1 MFLNK
6 FYQPIQIN
14 QQNNIINPFWQE
26 QLIRAE
32 AIRSSSSPHHR
43 ARAAALAQR
52 GQQSSAI
59 AILDPSRRISTP
71 KQNSA
76 TLNQQSPTTPNAHPS
91 ASHVP
96 SNNSDK
102 KSNSS
107 WMALDMGGMQLKSL
121 SPSLFTY
128 QFVTNLFLNHNNLSF
143 IPPEIFKLN
152 QLVLLDLSGN
162 TLSSLPPEL
171 GLLSRLRELLLFDNN
186 LVSIP
191 SEFGSLYQLEFLGID
206 GNPLADSFRQLIQ
219 KEGTPALISYLRDSC
234 PVTTGPPER
243 EWLAMETDLPSPKE
257 DSPPP
262 ETFSLLCYNIL
273 CDKYATSQMY
283 GYTPSWALNWDY
295 RKEIL
300 LQEIM
305 GFSADIVCLQEVD
318 IEQYEDFFLNHLS
331 HHDYRGVYSQK
342 SRAKTMSENEKK
354 RVDGCA
360 TFFKGSKYQLIE
372 SEVIEFSQ
380 VALQR
385 SDFAK
390 TEDMFNRVLTKD
402 NIANVALLENIESG
416 TRLIVANVHIHWN
429 PEFRDVKLVQV
440 AILMDEIEKISKRFS
455 TLPPKL
461 NVQSGK
467 KGPVYTDMSKIPL
480 IVCGDFNSVP
490 NSGVY
495 EFLGKGHVE
504 RDHEDFMHHQYGA
517 FTTEGMKH
525 KFALKSSYANIGEL
539 PMTNYIPGFEE
550 VIDYVWY
557 TQNTLSVVGLLG
569 EVDQSYLNRIVGF
582 PNVHFPSDHLVLHFV
597 FFYFDYYPLNATV
610 MAHAATDDNKV
621 PPLAKY
627 LASNEKRE
635 RDKAIR
641 NLRNFLTTG
650 KNELSDLESARLW
663 KGIFYCF
670 WMSDKPLVQ
679 QKLAFDLSSIL
690 LEIPDLDKVWS
701 FYKGFWDELIR
712 EWTGLDRYRIDKYY
726 MLIRKFLYAAIK
738 VCVKDNFKCLD
749 KFNAILQDP
758 RGKSPLAYDDY
769 SVPSSLTYHLSDI
782 YTDEVN
788 RALSDAENDI
798 KVPLSQIL
806 KPWSQLLAHTRNN
819 AAYKRVSG
827 GVIDKL
833 IGEDDEDVESIRRF
847 IDLQQTRK
855 LVANSLFEEASKPT
869 ANPSNRRKLYE
880 FVDDLRMED
889 D

>member
-6 FYQPIQIN
+6 FYQPIQLN
-14 QQNNIINPFWQE
+14 QQNNLINPFWQE
-26 QLIRAE
+26 QLVRAE

-59 AILDPSRRISTP
+59 AILDPSRRMSTP

-76 TLNQQSPTTPNAHPS
+76 SLNQVSPTTPNAHPS
-91 ASHVP
+91 ASNVP
-96 SNNSDK
+96 SNSSDK
-102 KSNSS
+102 LSSNSS
-107 WMALDMGGMQLKSL
+107 WMALDLGGMQLKSL

-128 QFVTNLFLNHNNLSF
+128 QFITNLFINHNNLTF
-143 IPPEIFKLN
+143 IPPEIYKLN

-162 TLSSLPPEL
+162 NLSSLPAEL

-191 SEFGSLYQLEFLGID
+191 SELGTLYQLEFLGID
-206 GNPLADSFRQLIQ
+206 GNPLAESFRQLIQ
-219 KEGTPALISYLRDSC
+219 KEGTPALIAYLRDSC
-234 PVTTGPPER
+234 PVSTGPPER

-257 DSPPP
+257 DDPPP

-318 IEQYEDFFLNHLS
+318 IEQYEDFFLNQLS
-331 HHDYRGVYSQK
+331 QHDYRGVYSQK

-360 TFFKGSKYQLIE
+360 TFFKASKYQLIE

-495 EFLGKGHVE
+495 EFLGKGYVD
-504 RDHEDFMHHQYGA
+504 RNHEDFMEHQYGA
-517 FTTEGMKH
+517 FTTEGMRH

-557 TQNTLSVVGLLG
+557 TQNTLSVIGLLG
-569 EVDQSYLNRIVGF
+569 EVDQSYLNKIVGF
-582 PNVHFPSDHLVLHFV
+582 PNVHFPSDHLSLFTEFRLRPPSHI
-597 FFYFDYYPLNATV
+597 
-610 MAHAATDDNKV
+610 TDVSRQN
-621 PPLAKY
+621 
-627 LASNEKRE
+627 
-635 RDKAIR
+635 
-641 NLRNFLTTG
+641 NLD
-650 KNELSDLESARLW
+650 DLESAKLW

-679 QKLAFDLSSIL
+679 QKLAWDLSNIL
-690 LEIPDLDKVWS
+690 LEIPDVDNCWN

-712 EWTGLDRYRIDKYY
+712 EWSGLDRYRLDKYY
-726 MLIRKFLYAAIK
+726 MLIRKFLQAAIK
-738 VCVKDNFKCLD
+738 VCVNDNFNSLD
-749 KFNAILQDP
+749 TFNSILLNP
-758 RGKSPLAYDDY
+758 RGASPLAYEDHR
-769 SVPSSLTYHLSDI
+769 VPASLTYHMSDI
-782 YTDEVN
+782 FTDELN
-788 RALSDAENDI
+788 KALADTDESYEI
-798 KVPLSQIL
+798 PLAQLL

-819 AAYKRVSG
+819 VAYKRVFE
-827 GVIDKL
+827 GVITKL
-833 IGEDDEDVESIRRF
+833 IDEDDEDIENIRKCVN
-847 IDLQQTRK
+847 LKEARK
-855 LVANSLFEEASKPT
+855 LISNILFEEASKSS
-869 ANPSNRRKLYE
+869 ANPTNRRKLYE
-880 FVDDLRMED
+880 FVDELRMED

>member
-1 MFLNK
+1 M
-6 FYQPIQIN
+6 
-14 QQNNIINPFWQE
+14 
-26 QLIRAE
+26 
-32 AIRSSSSPHHR
+32 
-43 ARAAALAQR
+43 AQR

-59 AILDPSRRISTP
+59 AILDPSRRMSTP

-76 TLNQQSPTTPNAHPS
+76 SLNQVSPTTPNAHPS
-91 ASHVP
+91 ASNVP
-96 SNNSDK
+96 SNSSDK
-102 KSNSS
+102 LSSNSS
-107 WMALDMGGMQLKSL
+107 WMALDLGGMQLKSL

-128 QFVTNLFLNHNNLSF
+128 QFITNLFINHNNLTF
-143 IPPEIFKLN
+143 IPPEIYKLN

-162 TLSSLPPEL
+162 NLSSLPAEL

-191 SEFGSLYQLEFLGID
+191 SELGTLYQLEFLGID
-206 GNPLADSFRQLIQ
+206 GNPLAESFRQLIQ
-219 KEGTPALISYLRDSC
+219 KEGTPALIAYLRDSC
-234 PVTTGPPER
+234 PVSTGPPER

-257 DSPPP
+257 DDPPP

-318 IEQYEDFFLNHLS
+318 IEQYEDFFLNQLS
-331 HHDYRGVYSQK
+331 QHDYRGVYSQK

-360 TFFKGSKYQLIE
+360 TFFKASKYQLIE

-495 EFLGKGHVE
+495 EFLGKGYVD
-504 RDHEDFMHHQYGA
+504 RNHEDFMEHQYGA
-517 FTTEGMKH
+517 FTTEGMRH

-557 TQNTLSVVGLLG
+557 TQNTLSVIGLLG
-569 EVDQSYLNRIVGF
+569 EVDQSYLNKIVGF
-582 PNVHFPSDHLVLHFV
+582 PNVHFPS
-597 FFYFDYYPLNATV
+597 
-610 MAHAATDDNKV
+610 
-621 PPLAKY
+621 
-627 LASNEKRE
+627 E
-635 RDKAIR
+635 
-641 NLRNFLTTG
+641 
-650 KNELSDLESARLW
+650 
-663 KGIFYCF
+663 
-670 WMSDKPLVQ
+670 
-679 QKLAFDLSSIL
+679 
-690 LEIPDLDKVWS
+690 
-701 FYKGFWDELIR
+701 
-712 EWTGLDRYRIDKYY
+712 
-726 MLIRKFLYAAIK
+726 
-738 VCVKDNFKCLD
+738 
-749 KFNAILQDP
+749 
-758 RGKSPLAYDDY
+758 
-769 SVPSSLTYHLSDI
+769 
-782 YTDEVN
+782 
-788 RALSDAENDI
+788 
-798 KVPLSQIL
+798 
-806 KPWSQLLAHTRNN
+806 
-819 AAYKRVSG
+819 
-827 GVIDKL
+827 
-833 IGEDDEDVESIRRF
+833 
-847 IDLQQTRK
+847 
-855 LVANSLFEEASKPT
+855 
-869 ANPSNRRKLYE
+869 
-880 FVDDLRMED
+880 
-889 D
+889 